1 MNRREQA
8 LAIKREEEKLV
19 RGLGLKEATALNMID
34 MVGIGPFITIPLIL
48 AEMGGPQA
56 MLGWI
61 LGAVLALSD
70 GLVWA
75 QLGTAMPHAGGT
87 YVFLREAYGPL
98 RWGRLLSFLF
108 IFQMIFRAPMS
119 MASGLIGF
127 SSYAEYLFPSGLS
140 AWSFYTQDWFGSGL
154 NWLAAD
160 YPSIVKIWQ
169 QRSLDHRLLAAILGI
184 LVIFLLYRNI
194 TFIGKMAKALWL
206 VVMGTIAWILFA
218 GITNFNAANVL
229 DFPPGAFDWSQMA
242 FWIGLG
248 GASTF
253 AIYDYLG
260 YQNVCY
266 LGGEIKEPER
276 VIPRAII
283 YSILG
288 IAAIYF
294 VMNIGIISVIPWA
307 ETQGNHHVVSTF
319 IEILYG
325 PLAGKI
331 VTGLILVAAF
341 ASVWSLMLGYS
352 RIPYAA
358 SLDGGFF
365 RIFSRI
371 HPTKKIPHISLL
383 TVGTITVIVSA
394 LFKLTDVIKGLM
406 AIRILI
412 EFVAQAIAI
421 FVLTRK
427 GTKFPF
433 KMWFYPLPALA
444 SITLWLYLFVTI
456 GSTYIKIG
464 LGVLSLGIVVYMIRA
479 KLLREFPFASD
490 ESGESEK
497 EAV

>member
-1 MNRREQA
+1 M
-8 LAIKREEEKLV
+8 AIVREEEKLV

-61 LGAVLALSD
+61 LGALLALSD

-87 YVFLREAYGPL
+87 YVFLREAYGPV

-108 IFQMIFRAPMS
+108 IWQMIFRAPLS

-127 SSYAEYLFPSGLS
+127 SSYAEYLFPGGLS
-140 AWSFYTQDWFGSGL
+140 AWSFYTQDWFASGL

-160 YPSIVKIWQ
+160 YPSLVKIWQ
-169 QRSLDHRLLAAILGI
+169 QRTIDHRLLAAVLGV
-184 LVIFLLYRNI
+184 LVIFLLYRKI
-194 TFIGKMAKALWL
+194 TAIGKMAKILWV
-206 VVMGTIAWILFA
+206 VVMGTIAWIIFA
-218 GITNFNAANVL
+218 GITNFNLANVL
-229 DFPPGAFDWSQMA
+229 DFPPGAFDVGEWA
-242 FWIGLG
+242 FWVGLG

-266 LGGEIKEPER
+266 LGGEIKDPVR

-283 YSILG
+283 YSILS

-294 VMNIGIISVIPWA
+294 VMNIGIISVIPWK
-307 ETQGNHHVVSTF
+307 ETLGNNHIVSTF
-319 IEILYG
+319 IEKLYG

-365 RIFSRI
+365 RVFSRI

-383 TVGTITVIVSA
+383 TVGAITVVVSA
-394 LFKLTDVIKGLM
+394 LFRLTDVIKGLM

-421 FVLTRK
+421 FVLARK
-427 GTKFPF
+427 GQKFPF
-433 KMWFYPLPALA
+433 KMWLYPLPALA
-444 SITLWLYLFVTI
+444 SITLWLYLFITI
-456 GSTYIKIG
+456 GSQYIQIG
-464 LGVLSLGIVVYMIRA
+464 LGVLSLGIVVYLVRA
-479 KLLREFPFASD
+479 KLLTEFPFAGKT
-490 ESGESEK
+490 EG
-497 EAV
+497 

>member
-1 MNRREQA
+1 M
-8 LAIKREEEKLV
+8 AIVREEEKLV

-61 LGAVLALSD
+61 LGALLALSD

-87 YVFLREAYGPL
+87 YVFLREAYGPA

-108 IFQMIFRAPMS
+108 IWQMIFRAPLS

-127 SSYAEYLFPSGLS
+127 SSYAEYLFPRLS
-140 AWSFYTQDWFGSGL
+140 S
-154 NWLAAD
+154 AD
-160 YPSIVKIWQ
+160 GG
-169 QRSLDHRLLAAILGI
+169 RNLDHRMLSAAVGI
-184 LVIFLLYRNI
+184 FIIWLLYRRI
-194 TFIGKMAKALWL
+194 SAIGKMGMYLWV
-206 VVMGTIAWILFA
+206 VVMGTIAWILYA
-218 GITNFNAANVL
+218 GITNFNAANVF
-229 DFPPGAFDWSQMA
+229 DFPPGAFDFSRMA
-242 FWIGLG
+242 FWMGLG

-266 LGGEIKEPER
+266 LGAEIKDPVR

-294 VMNIGIISVIPWA
+294 VMNIGIISVIPWE
-307 ETQGNHHVVSTF
+307 ETQGNTHIVSTF
-319 IEILYG
+319 IEKLYG
-325 PLAGKI
+325 PVAGQI
-331 VTGLILVAAF
+331 VTGLILIAAF

-371 HPTKKIPHISLL
+371 HPTKNIPHISLL
-383 TVGTITVIVSA
+383 TVGTITVVVSA
-394 LFKLTDVIKGLM
+394 LFRLTDVIKGLM

-412 EFVAQAIAI
+412 EFVSQAIAI

-433 KMWFYPLPALA
+433 KMWLYPIPALA
-444 SITLWLYLFVTI
+444 SITLWLYLFATI
-456 GSTYIKIG
+456 GSLYIKIG
-464 LGVLSLGIVVYMIRA
+464 LGLLSLGIVVYLVRA
-479 KLLREFPFASD
+479 KLLSEFPFSP
-490 ESGESEK
+490 EGEK
-497 EAV
+497 AA

>member
-1 MNRREQA
+1 M
-8 LAIKREEEKLV
+8 AIVREEEKLV

-70 GLVWA
+70 GMVWA

-87 YVFLREAYGPL
+87 YVFLREAYGPA

-108 IFQMIFRAPMS
+108 IWQMIFRAPLS

-127 SSYAEYLFPSGLS
+127 SSYAEYLFPSLS
-140 AWSFYTQDWFGSGL
+140 S
-154 NWLAAD
+154 AD
-160 YPSIVKIWQ
+160 GG
-169 QRSLDHRLLAAILGI
+169 RNLDHRFLSAAVGI
-184 LVIFLLYRNI
+184 FIIFLLYRKI
-194 TFIGKMAKALWL
+194 TAIGKMAMVLWV
-206 VVMGTIAWILFA
+206 VVMGTIAWIIFGGL
-218 GITNFNAANVL
+218 THFNLANVL
-229 DFPPGAFDWSQMA
+229 DFPAGAFDIGQWA
-242 FWIGLG
+242 FWMGLG
-248 GASTF
+248 GATTF

-266 LGGEIKEPER
+266 LGAEIKEPER
-276 VIPRAII
+276 VIPRAIL

-294 VMNIGIISVIPWA
+294 VMNLGIISVIPWA
-307 ETQGNHHVVSTF
+307 ETLGNKHVVSTF
-319 IEILYG
+319 IEKLYG
-325 PLAGKI
+325 PLAGQV
-331 VTGLILVAAF
+331 VTVLILIAAF

-365 RIFSRI
+365 RVFSRV

-383 TVGTITVIVSA
+383 TVGAITVVFSA

-421 FVLTRK
+421 FVLARK

-433 KMWFYPLPALA
+433 KMWLYPLPALA
-444 SITLWLYLFVTI
+444 SIALWLGLFLTI
-456 GSTYIKIG
+456 GSRYIQTG
-464 LGVLSLGIVVYMIRA
+464 LGVLSLGIVVYLVRA
-479 KLLREFPFASD
+479 KLLREFPFTRAGGN
-490 ESGESEK
+490 EVK
-497 EAV
+497 EQA

>member
-1 MNRREQA
+1 M
-8 LAIKREEEKLV
+8 AIVREEEKLV

-61 LGAVLALSD
+61 LGALLALSD

-87 YVFLREAYGPL
+87 YVFLREAYGPA

-108 IFQMIFRAPMS
+108 IWQMIFRAPLS

-127 SSYAEYLFPSGLS
+127 SSYAEYLFPRLS
-140 AWSFYTQDWFGSGL
+140 S
-154 NWLAAD
+154 AD
-160 YPSIVKIWQ
+160 GG
-169 QRSLDHRLLAAILGI
+169 RNLDHRMLSAAVGI
-184 LVIFLLYRNI
+184 FIIWLLYRRI
-194 TFIGKMAKALWL
+194 SAIGKMGMYLWV
-206 VVMGTIAWILFA
+206 VVMGTIAWILYA
-218 GITNFNAANVL
+218 GITNFNAANVF
-229 DFPPGAFDWSQMA
+229 DFPPGAFDFSRMA
-242 FWIGLG
+242 FWMGLG

-266 LGGEIKEPER
+266 LGAEIKDPVR

-288 IAAIYF
+288 IAVIYF
-294 VMNIGIISVIPWA
+294 VMNIGIISVIPWE
-307 ETQGNHHVVSTF
+307 ETQGNTHIVSTF
-319 IEILYG
+319 IEKLYG
-325 PLAGKI
+325 PVAGQI
-331 VTGLILVAAF
+331 VTGLILIAAF

-383 TVGTITVIVSA
+383 TVGTITVVVSA
-394 LFKLTDVIKGLM
+394 LFRLTDVIKGLM

-412 EFVAQAIAI
+412 EFVSQAIAI

-433 KMWFYPLPALA
+433 KMWLYPIPALA
-444 SITLWLYLFVTI
+444 SITLWLYLFATI
-456 GSTYIKIG
+456 GSLYIKIG
-464 LGVLSLGIVVYMIRA
+464 LGLLSLGIVVYLVRA
-479 KLLREFPFASD
+479 KLLSEFPFSP
-490 ESGESEK
+490 EGEK
-497 EAV
+497 AA